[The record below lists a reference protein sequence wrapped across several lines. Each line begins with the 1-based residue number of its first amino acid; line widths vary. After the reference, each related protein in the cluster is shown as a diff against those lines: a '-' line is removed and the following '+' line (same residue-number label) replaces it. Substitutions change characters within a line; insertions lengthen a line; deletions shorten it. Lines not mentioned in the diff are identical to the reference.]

1 MYDGLT
7 KRGGG
12 GGGGVSQR
20 EKRRKLCTFSPVVRG
35 EVAIKEG
42 GVRPC
47 DRWTGPLI
55 SCLDD
60 PLQASPSTGQRWL
73 GGDEGGR
80 REAGSG
86 KFHSGLE
93 DGGKVRHYGQH
104 LARRAAT
111 DRCVITHMWQ
121 LRLPGGGVDTLKN
134 TLGMRDGGQCRRL
147 LSHSKKSGNK

>member
-1 MYDGLT
+1 MYDGLM
-7 KRGGG
+7 KQGGG
-12 GGGGVSQR
+12 DGVSQR
-20 EKRRKLCTFSPVVRG
+20 EKRRRSPDKLCPFSPVVQG

-47 DRWTGPLI
+47 DCWTGPLI

-80 REAGSG
+80 RETGSG
-86 KFHSGLE
+86 KFHLGFE
-93 DGGKVRHYGQH
+93 DGGKVCHYGQH
-104 LARRAAT
+104 LVRCAAT

-121 LRLPGGGVDTLKN
+121 LCLPGGVWTL
-134 TLGMRDGGQCRRL
+134 
-147 LSHSKKSGNK
+147 